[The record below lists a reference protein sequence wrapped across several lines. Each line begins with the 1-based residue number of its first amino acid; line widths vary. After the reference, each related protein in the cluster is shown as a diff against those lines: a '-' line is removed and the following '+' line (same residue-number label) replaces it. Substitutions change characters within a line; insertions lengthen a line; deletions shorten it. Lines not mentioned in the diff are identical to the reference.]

1 MKITKNEKMN
11 FIVIESDADKYITKY
26 KEGDDIES
34 FYATTI
40 TYCPKDFDTSIFRE
54 IDKAEYDKYV
64 AEQKEYFERKE
75 SENLKKMI

>member
-1 MKITKNEKMN
+1 MKITNNVELK
-11 FIVIESDADKYITKY
+11 FIKIESDTDKYITKY
-26 KEGDDIES
+26 KEGDDIET

-54 IDKAEYDKYV
+54 IDKGEYDKYV
-64 AEQKEYFERKE
+64 AEQKEYFEKKE

>member
-1 MKITKNEKMN
+1 MKITNNAELK
-11 FIVIESDADKYITKY
+11 FIKIESDTDKYITKY
-26 KEGDDIES
+26 REGDDIET

>member
-1 MKITKNEKMN
+1 MKITNNDELK
-11 FIVIESDADKYITKY
+11 FIKIESDTNKYITKY
-26 KEGDDIES
+26 REGDDIES

>member
-1 MKITKNEKMN
+1 MKITNNDELK
-11 FIVIESDADKYITKY
+11 FIKIESDADKYITKY

-64 AEQKEYFERKE
+64 AEQKEYFDKKE
-75 SENLKKMI
+75 LEIQKKMI